1 MKIKRDIAN
10 MLESLME
17 TMREGKKDKYRPS
30 ERLPDSTNLAIYFP
44 VYPVKR
50 TMFVGKLRE

>member
-10 MLESLME
+10 MLESLMG
-17 TMREGKKDKYRPS
+17 TMREGKKDKYRPND
-30 ERLPDSTNLAIYFP
+30 RPPDSTNPAIYFP
-44 VYPVKR
+44 VYPAKR